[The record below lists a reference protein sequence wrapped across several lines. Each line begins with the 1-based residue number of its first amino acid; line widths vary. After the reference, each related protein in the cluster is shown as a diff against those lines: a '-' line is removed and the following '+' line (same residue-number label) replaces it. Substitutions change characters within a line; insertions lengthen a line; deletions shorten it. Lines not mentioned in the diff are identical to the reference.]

1 MFILNKARA
10 PPVPALIDPL
20 SSPLLPS
27 IGYTLS
33 GVLAAIDD
41 RIHNLELGTNAMQTL
56 LRELGN
62 LFWPDYY
69 CYHKE
74 EIGTRLMKLFLSR
87 WSGLDLLME
96 ELFADAQSHN
106 SLIQKVPQDLSFQY
120 YQTVL
125 PEQVCFKNR
134 LCIIKILKVRD
145 TARAHMADD
154 GEDDE
159 EDNDDE
165 EDEGDDDEED
175 DDDEEL

>member
-1 MFILNKARA
+1 MERSTREHPMNSFQRIL
-10 PPVPALIDPL
+10 LEEL
-20 SSPLLPS
+20 SNNRHAHDSS
-27 IGYTLS
+27 
-33 GVLAAIDD
+33 VLAAIDD

-125 PEQVCFKNR
+125 PEVGDISKLPR
-134 LCIIKILKVRD
+134 LC
-145 TARAHMADD
+145 
-154 GEDDE
+154 
-159 EDNDDE
+159 
-165 EDEGDDDEED
+165 
-175 DDDEEL
+175 